1 MRILL
6 VDDDPTQRELLRGF
20 LANQNYSTS
29 TAANGEDA
37 VQMIR
42 NGHFHLVLLDYRMP
56 GRTGEKILEEIK
68 AINPLVR
75 AIMITAY
82 GDVNTA
88 VTVLKLGAEEF
99 LEKPLDLSLLLDKVR
114 QIEKDLAIDED
125 VTAVKEIVE
134 DGPLPLRIIAE
145 SPAMKEVLSLA
156 RRIAESAWPVIIHG
170 ETGTGKEL
178 VARLIHL
185 LSARKDSPFIEVNR
199 AAVPENLFESE
210 LFGHE
215 KGAFTG
221 AMSKRRGRFELAHT
235 GTLFLDEI
243 GELPISLQPK
253 LLRALQEQ
261 RIARVGGETDLHLDV
276 RVISASNRNLRHMIE
291 EGRFR
296 EDLYYRLKVL
306 EVEIPPLRQR
316 KEDIPPLVDYFLDR
330 YSTREMRFT
339 TEALDMLMK
348 FPFQGNIRE
357 LEHTVQR
364 TITLARGSVI
374 TVMDLPQE
382 IRCHQA
388 TISGT
393 LRERME
399 TLEREMIISALD
411 KKGWIQTHAAEML
424 GIGER
429 VLRYKMS
436 KHNITKPDS

>member
-20 LANQNYSTS
+20 LTNQNYSTS
-29 TAANGEDA
+29 TAGNGEEA
-37 VQMIR
+37 IQMIR
-42 NGHFHLVLLDYRMP
+42 NGHFHLVLLDHRMP
-56 GRTGEKILEEIK
+56 GRTGDKVLEEIK

-88 VTVLKLGAEEF
+88 VAVLKLGADEF
-99 LEKPLDLSLLLDKVR
+99 LEKPLDLSVLLDKIR
-114 QIEKDLAIDED
+114 NIEQELAIDED
-125 VTAVKEIVE
+125 VTAVQEIAE
-134 DGPLPLRIIAE
+134 DGPLPLSIIAD
-145 SPAMKEVLSLA
+145 SPSMKEVLSLA

-178 VARLIHL
+178 IARLIHM
-185 LSARKDSPFIEVNR
+185 LSRRKDNPFIEVNC
-199 AAVPENLFESE
+199 AAIPENLFESE

-221 AMSKRRGRFELAHT
+221 AMNRRRGRFELAHT

-243 GELPISLQPK
+243 GELPLSLQPK

-261 RIARVGGETDLHLDV
+261 TITRVGSETDLHLDV
-276 RVISASNRNLRHMIE
+276 RLISASNRNLRQMVE
-291 EGRFR
+291 ESRFR

-316 KEDIPPLVDYFLDR
+316 KEDIPPLIEYFLDR
-330 YSTREMRFT
+330 YSTREVVFS

-348 FPFQGNIRE
+348 YPFQGNVRE
-357 LEHTVQR
+357 LEHAVQR
-364 TITLARGSVI
+364 TITLARGPVI
-374 TVMDLPQE
+374 KVMDLPQE
-382 IRCHQA
+382 IRCHQDA
-388 TISGT
+388 VGGT
-393 LRERME
+393 LTERMQAM
-399 TLEREMIISALD
+399 EREIIISALE
-411 KKGWIQTHAAEML
+411 KKAWVQTHAAEML

-429 VLRYKMS
+429 VLRYKIT
-436 KHNITKPDS
+436 KHNISKPDG

>member
-20 LANQNYSTS
+20 LANQDYSTS

-37 VQMIR
+37 VRMIR

-185 LSARKDSPFIEVNR
+185 LSARKDSPFIEVNC
-199 AAVPENLFESE
+199 AAVPESLFESE